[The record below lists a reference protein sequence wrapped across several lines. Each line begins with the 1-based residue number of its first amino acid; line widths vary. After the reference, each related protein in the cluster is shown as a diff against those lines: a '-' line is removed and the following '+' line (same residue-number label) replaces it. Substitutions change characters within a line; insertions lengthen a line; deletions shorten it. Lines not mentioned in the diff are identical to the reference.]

1 MRTMEGYLCKE
12 ISSRRLLRLLLVL
25 VLLCCGLGFEV
36 GDGAV
41 GDPLCRVVLFIV
53 DVRAAI
59 PEREMRERW
68 EDEREGVKKGR
79 REKESREMGRREMMG
94 RRERR
99 SEEREGERR
108 REKE

>member
-1 MRTMEGYLCKE
+1 MRTMEGYLGKE
-12 ISSRRLLRLLLVL
+12 ISSRRLLLLLL
-25 VLLCCGLGFEV
+25 LLLCCGLGFEV

-68 EDEREGVKKGR
+68 GE
-79 REKESREMGRREMMG
+79 
-94 RRERR
+94 ERR
-99 SEEREGERR
+99 SEE
-108 REKE
+108 EKE